1 MQELIQWVLENLDY
15 WVVLVFM
22 IIESS
27 FIPFPSEIIVPP
39 AAWLAL
45 TGDKMSLPLVI
56 VVATIG
62 ADLGALVNYYL
73 SRWLGRPV
81 IYRFAGSRIGRLF
94 LLSEAKVQH
103 AEEYFRQHGATST
116 LIGRLMP
123 AVRQLISIP
132 AGLARMKIG
141 PFLLYTTL
149 GAGAWNTVLALIG
162 YGIYKA
168 FPDVKTAADVADL
181 AKTYSHEIGLGIL
194 CIVAAAA
201 GWFIYKQYG
210 KKTKNEKDAAQ
221 P

>member
-116 LIGRLMP
+116 LIGRLVP

-168 FPDVKTAADVADL
+168 FPEVKTAADVAEK

-194 CIVAAAA
+194 FIVTVALV
-201 GWFIYKQYG
+201 WFIYKKYG
-210 KKTKNEKDAAQ
+210 KSTKNRKDAA
-221 P
+221 